1 MHKQYFLDDALL
13 SLSCV
18 QMVDTCLFKGVLP
31 APEEK
36 NAAEGVLGNQ
46 WGVWMKA
53 MEPVLMFCSGVI

>member
-1 MHKQYFLDDALL
+1 
-13 SLSCV
+13 
-18 QMVDTCLFKGVLP
+18 MVDACLFKGVLP

-36 NAAEGVLGNQ
+36 NAAGGVLGNQ